1 MVKSLFVIA
10 GPTAT
15 GKTSIAVHA
24 ARAVG
29 AELVGADSMQVYRG
43 LDIGTAKPLPEELR
57 GVPHHLLD
65 VADPDEPFDASRFIQ
80 EADKAL
86 MDIASRGRPA
96 ILVGGTGLYIR
107 ALLHGLHE
115 GPPPDAQVR
124 KDILRRA
131 EAKGWP
137 ALHLELENRDSK
149 SAARLHPNDGVRILR
164 ALEVVEASGI
174 TIGEWQEKHGFAQKR
189 YEFEMLCLNRPR
201 EELNKR
207 IDARVDEMM
216 RRGFLAEVRSLLEKG
231 YGPALKPMQ
240 GLGYRRLTE
249 HLQGQLSLEEAVA
262 KTQIDT
268 RRFAKRQVTWFKKE
282 PNARW
287 TEPDAKSIAEMAK
300 RFFEDA
306 AL

>member
-1 MVKSLFVIA
+1 
-10 GPTAT
+10 
-15 GKTSIAVHA
+15 
-24 ARAVG
+24 
-29 AELVGADSMQVYRG
+29 MQVYRG

-65 VADPDEPFDASRFIQ
+65 IVDPDEPFDASRFIQ

-107 ALLHGLHE
+107 ALLHGLHG
-115 GPPPDAQVR
+115 GPPPDATVR
-124 KDILRRA
+124 ENILKRA
-131 EAKGWP
+131 GEQGWP
-137 ALHLELENRDSK
+137 ALHLELGNRDPK

-164 ALEVVEASGI
+164 ALEVIEASGI
-174 TIGEWQEKHGFAQKR
+174 TMGEWQDKHAFAEKR

-201 EELNKR
+201 EELNWR
-207 IDARVDEMM
+207 IEARVDEMM
-216 RRGFLAEVRSLLEKG
+216 QRGFLAEVQALLKKG
-231 YGPALKPMQ
+231 YGPELKPMQ

-249 HLQGQLSLEEAVA
+249 HLQGQLSLEEAVE
-262 KTQIDT
+262 KIKIDT

-287 TEPDAKSIAEMAK
+287 TEPDADSITEMAIH
-300 RFFEDA
+300 FFKEQP
-306 AL
+306 